1 VEEIPILSREDG
13 SHTVKQFMAQYD
25 APAYVRRARR
35 VDAEWEGLLARC
47 RRQRDEW
54 LALVRVRLATL
65 HALAGDWERLLPLLA
80 DAEHVESLRKL
91 HDELRP
97 ELRLPVPPTESVRAL
112 RRAVAELIES
122 AERFNRRWRA
132 YLDTVDLGPA
142 NAARDGYNRWYV
154 LEKECALRSARL
166 ARQGFRPLAPLTL
179 DAVAAALPPLPV
191 PRLCRP

>member
-1 VEEIPILSREDG
+1 VDEVPILSREDG

-35 VDAEWEGLLARC
+35 VDAEWEYLLARG

-54 LALVRVRLATL
+54 LPLVRVRLATL
-65 HALAGDWERLLPLLA
+65 RSLAGDWGRLLPLLA

-97 ELRLPVPPTESVRAL
+97 ELRLPVAPTESARAL
-112 RRAVAELIES
+112 RRAVAELAES

-132 YLDTVDLGPA
+132 YLDAVDLGPV

-179 DAVAAALPPLPV
+179 EAVVAALPPLPV
-191 PRLCRP
+191 PRLRG

>member
-1 VEEIPILSREDG
+1 MDEIPILSRDDG

-47 RRQRDEW
+47 RRQREEW
-54 LALVRVRLATL
+54 LALVRTRLAML
-65 HALAGDWERLLPLLA
+65 HALAGDWGRLAPLLA
-80 DAEHVESLRKL
+80 DTEHIEALRRL
-91 HDELRP
+91 HAELRP
-97 ELRLPVPPTESVRAL
+97 ELRLPVPPTTSVRAL
-112 RRAVAELIES
+112 RRAVAELAES
-122 AERFNRRWRA
+122 VERFNRRWRE
-132 YLDTVDLGPA
+132 YLGAVDLGPV

-179 DAVAAALPPLPV
+179 EAVVAALPPLPV
-191 PRLCRP
+191 PRLRG